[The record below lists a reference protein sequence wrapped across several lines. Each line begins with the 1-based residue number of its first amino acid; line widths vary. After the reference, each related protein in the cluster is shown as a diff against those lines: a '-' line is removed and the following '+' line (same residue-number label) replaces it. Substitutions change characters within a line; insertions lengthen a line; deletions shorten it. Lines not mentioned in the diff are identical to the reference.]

1 MYLALNAAD
10 MELFIAKKLSI
21 FAIPAGKGEYHIG
34 DTLQIK
40 ESFKKVTCHIYRR
53 ENGEVKPEDNI
64 PGILYR
70 LDGKVVLECGTVPP
84 NNETYFSELE
94 EASRWSSANQL
105 PDYAVRY
112 SAVISGIQEKSLS
125 AFSDEDLKEFGLYYN
140 EPQMLIEGFLPI
152 KNHEH
157 IYQWWKKRYKKT
169 LKESTDPTAVIL
181 HLASL

>member
-10 MELFIAKKLSI
+10 MELFTAKKLPI
-21 FAIPAGKGEYHIG
+21 FAVPLGEEYHVG

-40 ESFKKVTCHIYRR
+40 EPFKKVTCQIYRR
-53 ENGEVKPEDNI
+53 EKDDIKLEDTVS
-64 PGILYR
+64 GILYR
-70 LDGKVVLECGTVPP
+70 LDGKVILECGAKPP

-94 EASRWSSANQL
+94 EAPRWSPASQL

-112 SAVISGIQEKSLS
+112 SATISGVQEKPLS

-169 LKESTDPTAVIL
+169 LRESADPTAVIL
-181 HLASL
+181 HLALT